1 MISFSEDGVEAR
13 GGGQV
18 LGAGGEHHRAADR
31 PQSGHGDDDEDV
43 YSGVKITSSR
53 LEEKYKMHKN
63 KGKQLNAVPNTHNG
77 QQYLNN
83 SPS

>member
-31 PQSGHGDDDEDV
+31 PQSGLGDDDEDV
-43 YSGVKITSSR
+43 YGGNMTV
-53 LEEKYKMHKN
+53 
-63 KGKQLNAVPNTHNG
+63 
-77 QQYLNN
+77 
-83 SPS
+83 